1 MIQDKSVFN
10 KDKNCREEKTAEK
23 KRYKVPWISVLDQVV
38 TEVFPGKIT
47 LKKRPKGN
55 GEDST
60 KCQEKKLPDC
70 RKIKALRMGIR
81 NLLGALREEKG
92 RQSGKKK

>member
-1 MIQDKSVFN
+1 MLN
-10 KDKNCREEKTAEK
+10 KDKNCGEEKTAEK

-60 KCQEKKLPDC
+60 KC
-70 RKIKALRMGIR
+70 
-81 NLLGALREEKG
+81 
-92 RQSGKKK
+92 